1 MRQVINIRF
10 VAALAALVGL
20 TLAVQAVFA
29 DEDEIQA
36 VIEETTTPR
45 SRRVD
50 VIAKI
55 GAIQLSPDFVIGE
68 DGTTT
73 GIADLELGQRRVMRV
88 TAGTPGEISCRNLI
102 SPNRC
107 VVLAD
112 VVGEAVLWFAI
123 VPAGPRDTVVL
134 GPIVDL
140 QDGYAVFENGWEIP
154 YPPVIERTC
163 PGEDI
168 PSFSDFLRRFGPNSS
183 SIVDLET
190 GEVVSVVCGTSPGR
204 GTDAPVNSIL

>member
-1 MRQVINIRF
+1 MRQIFSIRF
-10 VAALAALVGL
+10 VAALAALAGL
-20 TLAVQAVFA
+20 ALFVNSVFA
-29 DEDEIQA
+29 DDDEIQA
-36 VIEETTTPR
+36 VVDEAFAPV
-45 SRRVD
+45 SRRID
-50 VIAKI
+50 VIADVE
-55 GAIQLSPDFVIGE
+55 ALRSSPDFQVGA

-73 GIADLELGQRRVMRV
+73 GILDLELDRGRVMRI
-88 TAGTPGEISCRNLI
+88 TAGTSGEITCGDLV
-102 SPNRC
+102 SPDRC

-134 GPIVDL
+134 GPIADL
-140 QDGYAVFENGWEIP
+140 QEGYAVFENGWEIP

-204 GTDAPVNSIL
+204 GTDAPVNSLL